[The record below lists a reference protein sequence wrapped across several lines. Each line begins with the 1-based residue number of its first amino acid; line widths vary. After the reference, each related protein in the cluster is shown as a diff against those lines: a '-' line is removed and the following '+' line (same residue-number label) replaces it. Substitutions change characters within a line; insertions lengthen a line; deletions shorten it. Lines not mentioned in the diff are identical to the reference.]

1 MTEVEETKL
10 PGVGVRHD
18 FATGSGRRVGIIAHR
33 SGDRELLIYDEDDPD
48 ATREAV
54 RLNQEDAHTLGDLL
68 GQVRLK
74 DRVDEVVR
82 HSIEGLTIDWVP
94 VRDDSAAAG
103 RSIGDLEIRRRTG
116 STVVAIIRGDVT
128 LASPGPEVAFAAG
141 DMAVIIGTS
150 DGVRRA
156 IALLQGH

>member
-1 MTEVEETKL
+1 MTEVEETRL

-68 GQVRLK
+68 GQVRVK

-94 VRDDSAAAG
+94 VREGSAAAG
-103 RSIGDLEIRRRTG
+103 RSIGDLQIRQRAG
-116 STVVAIIRGDVT
+116 ATVVAIVRGEET
-128 LASPGPEVAFAAG
+128 LASPGPEVAFMVG
-141 DMAVIIGTS
+141 DTAVVIGTS
-150 DGVRRA
+150 EGVGRA
-156 IALLQGH
+156 IALLQGR